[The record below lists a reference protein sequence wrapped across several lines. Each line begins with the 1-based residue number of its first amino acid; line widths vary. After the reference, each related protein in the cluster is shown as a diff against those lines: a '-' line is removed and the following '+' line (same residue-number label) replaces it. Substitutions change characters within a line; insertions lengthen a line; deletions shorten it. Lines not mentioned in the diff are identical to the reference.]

1 MMFVLSKILDVIPIP
16 CPCMHIYIIGL
27 TTLSSAISS
36 DMSTTVSEPLST
48 INSDMSTTVSEIPP
62 PSVTTSSAGLPQ
74 EIVITIISS
83 ILAVGVLVT
92 LLIVLVVKRCRQRN
106 RETLAK
112 NKENH
117 FTIKQGNFT
126 KKDASKSSIE
136 PRKSK
141 FLGKRNTKQESI
153 SLDKFEHTEFNNSEA
168 PKDRMYEHYPQTTDY
183 MYWNNS
189 GNQHDFNHSH
199 AERNMFKYGNQLDR
213 YPKSHSGPNNRIG
226 YQSHYPEH
234 PGHNEGM
241 FQYYRA
247 DKLYRGQQMYQ
258 GPYVAQYDHHN
269 KNKPENKRRY
279 EGRTYERNWDFL
291 Y

>member
-16 CPCMHIYIIGL
+16 CPSMHIYIIGQN
-27 TTLSSAISS
+27 TPSSTFSS
-36 DMSTTVSEPLST
+36 DMSTTGSE
-48 INSDMSTTVSEIPP
+48 VPP
-62 PSVTTSSAGLPQ
+62 PSVTSSSAGLPQ
-74 EIVITIISS
+74 EIVITIIISS

-92 LLIVLVVKRCRQRN
+92 LLIVLVVKRCRQKN

-117 FTIKQGNFT
+117 YTIKQGNFT

-141 FLGKRNTKQESI
+141 FSGNRNTKQESI
-153 SLDKFEHTEFNNSEA
+153 LLNKFKHTQFNNSQA
-168 PKDRMYEHYPQTTDY
+168 PMDRMYEHYPQTSDY

-189 GNQHDFNHSH
+189 GNRHDFNHSH
-199 AERNMFKYGNQLDR
+199 AERNMFKYGNQHDR
-213 YPKSHSGPNNRIG
+213 YHKSHSGPNNRIG

-234 PGHNEGM
+234 PGHNEEM

-247 DKLYRGQQMYQ
+247 DQLYRGQQMYQ
-258 GPYVAQYDHHN
+258 GPYVAKYDHHI

>member
-1 MMFVLSKILDVIPIP
+1 M
-16 CPCMHIYIIGL
+16 
-27 TTLSSAISS
+27 
-36 DMSTTVSEPLST
+36 
-48 INSDMSTTVSEIPP
+48 
-62 PSVTTSSAGLPQ
+62 
-74 EIVITIISS
+74 
-83 ILAVGVLVT
+83 
-92 LLIVLVVKRCRQRN
+92 
-106 RETLAK
+106 
-112 NKENH
+112 
-117 FTIKQGNFT
+117 
-126 KKDASKSSIE
+126 KKDALKSSIE

-141 FLGKRNTKQESI
+141 FSEKRNTKQESI
-153 SLDKFEHTEFNNSEA
+153 SFDKFKHTEFNNSEA

-199 AERNMFKYGNQLDR
+199 AERNMFKYGNQHDR
-213 YPKSHSGPNNRIG
+213 YPQSHSGPNNRIG